1 MKSSTAKSRA
11 MASTLALAS
20 AAIFSVSGVVHAQY
34 GDSSSA
40 QGSSVGQSGSESG
53 SAGQTQ
59 PGEASGGVAGK
70 GILKEGMDQGHVEQ
84 IKRNERNKDPR
95 SPSPDSHVPA
105 YPRDKEGNIIRDPEH
120 MQGGPLGPN

>member
-20 AAIFSVSGVVHAQY
+20 AAILGVSGVVHAQY

-40 QGSSVGQSGSESG
+40 QGSSVGQSG

-95 SPSPDSHVPA
+95 SPSPDSHVPD
-105 YPRDKEGNIIRDPEH
+105 YPRDKEGNVIRDPEH